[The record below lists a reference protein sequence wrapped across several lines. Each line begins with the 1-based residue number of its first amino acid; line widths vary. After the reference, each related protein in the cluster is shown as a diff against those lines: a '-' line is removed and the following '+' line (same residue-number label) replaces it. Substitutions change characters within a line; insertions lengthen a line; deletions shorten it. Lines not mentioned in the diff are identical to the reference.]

1 MFKNKTVLILG
12 GTGSIGTVIADT
24 FEKEGARVYRH
35 GLHKGECNADVRKKG
50 EMEQLI
56 QKISDQCGGINVLVN
71 AVSAPMII
79 TRFEKKE
86 WSDFFN
92 HLNTQ
97 LKAAVETAH
106 LVIPL
111 MRKQN
116 KGRII
121 HILTTSVDGKTPSHL
136 SDYLTAKYALW
147 GLTKALAKELGRYNI
162 TVNAVSPGIIENT
175 FTQGFPSKLKEIAI
189 HETPLGR
196 LTTEQDVADVIL
208 FLASDKGQFITGE
221 NIQVAGGSNL

>member
-35 GLHKGECNADVRKKG
+35 GLNKGEYKADVHKR
-50 EMEQLI
+50 EDVEQLI
-56 QKISDQCGGINVLVN
+56 QKCGGIDVLVN
-71 AVSAPMII
+71 AVSAPLTIV
-79 TRFEKKE
+79 RFEKKE

-97 LKAAVETAH
+97 LKAAVETSH
-106 LVIPL
+106 LVIPF
-111 MRKQN
+111 MREQN

-121 HILTTSVDGKTPSHL
+121 HILTMSVDGKTPSHL

-162 TVNAVSPGIIENT
+162 TVNAVSPGFIENT

-196 LTTEQDVADVIL
+196 LTTEQDVADVVL